1 MLSKRR
7 FPGLDFGEM
16 NVEVES
22 KWMTVEVLREGVGGH
37 VYLPGDAG
45 YDEAR
50 QAWNLALTQ
59 EPQVIVDAETVVDVQ
74 LAVRFA
80 RSNGMSVGVMATGHG
95 LPRGCNGVLIRTA
108 RMRGVRVDA
117 TTRMAS
123 IQGGALVK
131 DVLAAGQPH
140 GLAMLSGSSPEV
152 GVVGYTLGGGFGL
165 LIRKHG
171 LAIDRVRSVRIVTPD
186 GALVT
191 ASAHENS
198 DLFWAIRGGGGA
210 FGVVVEMTMELVE
223 QATVFGG
230 ATIYPADEAES
241 ILRAYAEWT
250 QNQREEVTTTLMLMN
265 LPPLPIIPEPLR
277 GRAVVM
283 VNGCVCGSLKG
294 AEEAVRPLRELGTPI
309 LDQWGVMPYAAT
321 ECIFNDP
328 KDPMPA
334 LVQGAMLRDLSPKTI
349 QRMVAAIG
357 PVDQMPQLCFQVR
370 HVAGAMGHVGCAETA
385 VGGFRKASY
394 MVYTIGVP
402 NPFASM
408 AALHD
413 HADSVLTAL
422 GDAVICR
429 GPLNFLGEGKVRAKD
444 ICAMYGEAEYERL
457 DSVKR
462 SVDPDNAFCYAGVGI
477 RD

>member
-1 MLSKRR
+1 
-7 FPGLDFGEM
+7 M
-16 NVEVES
+16 NVELES

-50 QAWNLALTQ
+50 QAWNLALSQ

-80 RSNGMSVGVMATGHG
+80 RSNGMPIGVMATGHG
-95 LPRGCNGVLIRTA
+95 LPRGCDGVLIRTA
-108 RMRGVRVDA
+108 RMRGVRIDPA
-117 TTRMAS
+117 TRMAY

-165 LIRKHG
+165 MIRKHG
-171 LAIDRVRSVRIVTPD
+171 LAIDRVRSVRVVTPD

-191 ASAHENS
+191 ANAEENA

-223 QATVFGG
+223 QETVFGG
-230 ATIYPADEAES
+230 ATIYPAENAEA
-241 ILRAYAEWT
+241 ILRAYAAWT
-250 QNQREEVTTTLMLMN
+250 EGQPEEVTTTLLMMN
-265 LPPLPIIPEPLR
+265 LPPLPVVPEPLR
-277 GRAVVM
+277 GRAVIVI
-283 VNGCVCGSLKG
+283 NGCVCGSLEG
-294 AEEAVRPLRELGTPI
+294 AEEAVRPLREMGTPI
-309 LDQWGVMPYAAT
+309 LDHWGTMPYSANA
-321 ECIFNDP
+321 CIYNDP
-328 KDPMPA
+328 TEPMPA
-334 LVQGAMLRDLSPKTI
+334 LVQGALLGDLSPKTI
-349 QRMVAAIG
+349 ERMVAVIG
-357 PVDQMPQLCFQVR
+357 PIDQMPQLCFQVR
-370 HVAGAMGHVGCAETA
+370 HIDGAMGRVAQGETA
-385 VGGFRKASY
+385 IGGFRRASY

-402 NPFASM
+402 NPFASI

-444 ICAMYGEAEYERL
+444 VCGLYGESEYERL
-457 DSVKR
+457 GQVKR
-462 SVDPDNAFCYAGVGI
+462 AIDPDNAFRYAGVGI